1 MLSRGISVNYTTERP
16 QAAVQ
21 LAERRMDGF
30 VRAFGHV
37 MACGAAMD
45 LKRFAVSCYLQGCED
60 MAQAAISEKKT
71 TRK

>member
-1 MLSRGISVNYTTERP
+1 MIGRIPVSYRTKSEIPE
-16 QAAVQ
+16 AAHRV
-21 LAERRMDGF
+21 AERRMDEF

-60 MAQAAISEKKT
+60 MAQAAIRETSL
-71 TRK
+71 